1 MFSFFFVDCCLF
13 WYLLCV
19 TPLVAN
25 VVYLLYIFRS
35 RHDWLMVTK
44 LGKMS
49 VWSALSHCIFRI
61 HIFIGW
67 FNFNAATDYRTKRKA
82 LNNSYYFSYI
92 VYFTQLFVLCEL
104 SIMVFCHEYHYY
116 SSLLKFCLW
125 RAQNRH
131 ATNRWSLQQ
140 ISKYS
145 IQRAFRTV
153 PKGPKPL
160 LKIFWVGVF
169 IVDHLFGLS
178 IDVIKYMTRL
188 YPKKTYN
195 VTMLL

>member
-1 MFSFFFVDCCLF
+1 
-13 WYLLCV
+13 
-19 TPLVAN
+19 
-25 VVYLLYIFRS
+25 
-35 RHDWLMVTK
+35 
-44 LGKMS
+44 MS

-140 ISKYS
+140 ISKYN

-188 YPKKTYN
+188 YPKRYTTWLCCNERKLIITLSNNNQSTLRLKRRAKAIDWYN
-195 VTMLL
+195 WCCSPGLCVVSGIIV